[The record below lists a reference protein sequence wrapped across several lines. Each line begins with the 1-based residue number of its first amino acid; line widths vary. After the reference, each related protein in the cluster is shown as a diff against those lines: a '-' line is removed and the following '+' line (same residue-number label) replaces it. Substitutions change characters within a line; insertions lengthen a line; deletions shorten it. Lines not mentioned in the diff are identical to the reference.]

1 VNIQLHIERLVLDGL
16 PISRYEGVLMRGVVE
31 RELGRLVGGG
41 ALISHLASATAVP
54 MLSGGV
60 ISLAGDSRP
69 QRLGTQIAAAIHS
82 GIGNWR

>member
-1 VNIQLHIERLVLDGL
+1 MNIQLHVERLVLDGL

-41 ALISHLASATAVP
+41 ALISHLTSATAVP
-54 MLSGGV
+54 MLSGGK
-60 ISLAGDSRP
+60 ISLAGDSP